1 MGTGIILCGLNGAGK
16 SILGRALAEKLDFHF
31 IDSEELFFPGTDP
44 DHPYANPRTRK
55 EAEKLLLERIR
66 AHGSFVLASVK
77 GNYGEV
83 VTSRIQ
89 YAVIIDV
96 SREIR
101 MQRVKSRSFD
111 KFGGRMLPGGDLYE
125 QEERFFDFAASRDE
139 RIVEEWI
146 QTLSCPVIRVDGTRP
161 ALENVELIRD
171 FLPATVR

>member
-1 MGTGIILCGLNGAGK
+1 
-16 SILGRALAEKLDFHF
+16 
-31 IDSEELFFPGTDP
+31 
-44 DHPYANPRTRK
+44 
-55 EAEKLLLERIR
+55 
-66 AHGSFVLASVK
+66 
-77 GNYGEV
+77 
-83 VTSRIQ
+83 
-89 YAVIIDV
+89 
-96 SREIR
+96 